1 MNSRETILQ
10 LLRDGHTVSGGELSR
25 RLGLS
30 RSAIWKV
37 VSGLRRDGY
46 DIEAAP
52 GRGYRL
58 RAAPDVLTESEVRR
72 VLAPVQLVGSVIV
85 CADET
90 ASTNSDCK
98 QLAAQGGAN
107 GTVVIANS
115 QTAGRGR
122 MNRNFQSPKDKG
134 IYMSVL
140 LYPDLPPANLLPLT
154 ALAGVCVCSAV
165 ERVCGTRP
173 GLKWP
178 NDPVLNGKKLCGIL
192 TEVSMEG
199 ESGRVAYVV
208 TGIGINVAQTPG
220 DFSPEVA
227 EMATSLS
234 WELKRDISRPRLAAA
249 LIEEL
254 DCAYCA
260 LCRDE
265 LSPYLDA
272 CRRDCVN
279 IGKRVQLISHDGQR
293 EEADAVGLDD
303 RFGLIVRD
311 ASGAERVI
319 RAGEVSVRG
328 LYGYVE

>member
-1 MNSRETILQ
+1 MNSRETILN
-10 LLRDGHTVSGGELSR
+10 LLRDGETVSGGELSR

-30 RSAIWKV
+30 RSAVWKA
-37 VSGLRRDGY
+37 VSALRQDGY
-46 DIEAAP
+46 DIDAAP

-58 RAAPDVLTESEVRR
+58 LAAPDILTEPEVRR
-72 VLAPVQLVGSVIV
+72 ALGPVRLIGSTIV
-85 CADET
+85 CVDET
-90 ASTNSDCK
+90 ASTNLDCK
-98 QLAAQGGAN
+98 RLAARGGAN

-122 MNRNFQSPKDKG
+122 MNRQFQSPKDKG

-140 LYPDLPPANLLPLT
+140 LYPDLPPERLLPLT
-154 ALAGVCVCSAV
+154 VLAGVCVCSAV
-165 ERVCGTRP
+165 ERVCGARP

-192 TEVSMEG
+192 TELSMEG

-208 TGIGINVAQTPG
+208 PGIGINVAQTPG

-227 EMATSLS
+227 AMATSLS

-249 LIEEL
+249 LIEDL
-254 DCAYCA
+254 ARAYDA
-260 LCRDE
+260 LCRGD
-265 LSPYLDA
+265 LSEYLDA

-279 IGKRVQLISHDGQR
+279 IGKRVQLISPDGRR
-293 EEADAVGLDD
+293 EEADAVGLDEA
-303 RFGLIVRD
+303 FGLTVRD

-328 LYGYVE
+328 LYGYIE

>member
-52 GRGYRL
+52 GRGYCL

-72 VLAPVQLVGSVIV
+72 VLAPVRLIGSAIV
-85 CADET
+85 CVDET

-98 QLAAQGGAN
+98 RLAARGGAN

-154 ALAGVCVCSAV
+154 ALVGVCVCSAV
-165 ERVCGTRP
+165 ERVCGARP

-254 DCAYCA
+254 DRAYDA
-260 LCRDE
+260 LCRGE

-279 IGKRVQLISHDGQR
+279 VGKRVQLISPGGQR